1 MHILK
6 EIYSTNQ
13 FRAESQVRKNYPF
26 EYSVFLLM
34 FHFLTGCSTT
44 GSEPSEAEAVFEYN
58 FREAEAGWEPFF
70 TDYNIDN
77 TEGMN
82 LRSGYRTLP
91 EPLNTSDMAHFIS
104 AVNQSDDVKM
114 LFRKRV
120 TDLQPNTE
128 YGVEFMI
135 RFATSVPSG
144 CFGIGGPPGEAVRVI
159 ADASSMK
166 PQAIVEDGYFRLN
179 IQQAA
184 DSQTWYQ
191 NAIMGDIANSRECE
205 DGYEYEI
212 KELSSEPDHAT
223 VRTDTNGTAWLMF
236 GTRSGFEGQT
246 DLYYTYMKAE
256 FYSD

>member
-1 MHILK
+1 MRILK

-13 FRAESQVRKNYPF
+13 LRSEPHVRKKYPL
-26 EYSVFLLM
+26 EYSVLLVIFL
-34 FHFLTGCSTT
+34 FLTGCSTT
-44 GSEPSEAEAVFEYN
+44 GSEPSEADAVFEYN
-58 FREAEAGWEPFF
+58 FRDTEAGWEPFF
-70 TDYNIDN
+70 TDYNVDN
-77 TEGMN
+77 TEGMD

-91 EPLNTSDMAHFIS
+91 EPLNTGDMAHFIS

-120 TDLQPNTE
+120 ADLQPNTE
-128 YGVEFMI
+128 YSVQFTI

-144 CFGIGGPPGEAVRVI
+144 CVGIGGPPGEAVRVI

-166 PQAIVEDGYFRLN
+166 PEAVVEDGYYRLN
-179 IQQAA
+179 TQQAE
-184 DSQTWYQ
+184 DSQNWYQ
-191 NAIMGDIANSRECE
+191 NAMMGDIANSRECE

-212 KELSSEPDHAT
+212 KELSSEPGHAT
-223 VRTDTNGTAWLMF
+223 VTTDTNGTAWLMF